1 MKHMFSEGRFRLI
14 AAAALIVGMAACD
27 GRPEPTQPPDPPSA
41 AGAGRERMHR
51 DSITG
56 ARAAEERRLA
66 AEREAAERVRARRAA
81 AERLILEEMIF
92 FDYDQAAIR
101 EDAELALRAKVEI
114 LLARPAVQLRIDA
127 HADERGGP
135 EYNLRLSE
143 ARGEAV
149 VAFFVAA
156 GVGAS
161 RLTVVSHGEEQPL
174 VQGTGEEAWARNR
187 RVQFVITAG
196 VDDLGR

>member
-1 MKHMFSEGRFRLI
+1 MR
-14 AAAALIVGMAACD
+14 
-27 GRPEPTQPPDPPSA
+27 
-41 AGAGRERMHR
+41 R
-51 DSITG
+51 DSVAR
-56 ARAAEERRLA
+56 ARAAGERRLA
-66 AEREAAERVRARRAA
+66 AEREAAERERARRAA
-81 AERLILEEMIF
+81 AERLILEEMVF
-92 FDYDQAAIR
+92 FDYDQSALR
-101 EDAELALRAKVEI
+101 EDAELSLRAKAEI

-127 HADERGGP
+127 YADERGGP
-135 EYNLRLSE
+135 EYNLQLSE

-161 RLTVVSHGEEQPL
+161 RLTVVSHGEGQPL

-196 VDDLGR
+196 IDNLGR